1 MIHRPLRTTQ
11 KAPLLGTLALTA
23 LAAAGVVS
31 SEGAAAADAGC
42 TSSVPFV
49 SGTDGYGVF
58 RIPAVLQ
65 SPDGYVLAF
74 AEGRSSGSDTGNID
88 IVLKR
93 SNDGGC
99 TWGPLQVVSDM
110 GANTIGNPAPVFDRH
125 TGDVVLLSV
134 RNSGDV
140 HESEILRGNATPEQ
154 SRRVFVQRSTD
165 SGETFSEPHEIT
177 STTKLTNWRWYATTP
192 GHAIALA
199 TGEHA
204 GRLVVPANHSAAP
217 PADSADTGA
226 EAKYY
231 GGHTLYSD
239 DHGQTWH
246 IGFVEDKYNGYINS
260 NETTAAELPDGRV
273 YFNTREHNGSSP
285 GVRADGYSS
294 DGGETLDGSYRP
306 QAALDG
312 PVVQGSVLQL
322 DGKKSPLLFSGPR
335 HPSSRAVMSI
345 RASYDG
351 GTTWTTTEDL
361 SGLPAAYSDLV
372 QLDKATVG
380 ILYETGAD
388 YTYATIEFRR
398 LDVKAVSQ

>member
-1 MIHRPLRTTQ
+1 MNHRASRTTPRTTIG
-11 KAPLLGTLALTA
+11 AIALTA
-23 LAAAGVVS
+23 LAAAAIVPPG
-31 SEGAAAADAGC
+31 GASAADSGC
-42 TSSVPFV
+42 SSSVPFV
-49 SGTDGYGVF
+49 SGTDGYGVY
-58 RIPAVLQ
+58 RIPAVVQ
-65 SPDGYVLAF
+65 SLDGDVLAF

-93 SNDGGC
+93 STDGGC

-110 GANTIGNPAPVFDRH
+110 GPNTIGNPAPVFDPH
-125 TGDVVLLSV
+125 TGDLVLLSV

-140 HESEILRGNATPEQ
+140 HESDILRGNATPEQ
-154 SRRVFVQRSTD
+154 SRRVFIQRSAD
-165 SGETFSEPHEIT
+165 DGETFSEPREIT
-177 STTKLTNWRWYATTP
+177 STTKLTSWRWYATTP

-217 PADSADTGA
+217 PEGSTDTGA

-231 GGHTLYSD
+231 GGHSLYSD
-239 DHGQTWH
+239 DHGQTWQ
-246 IGFVEDKYNGYINS
+246 IGFVEDNYNGYINS

-273 YFNTREHNGSSP
+273 YFNTREHNGSAP
-285 GVRADGYSS
+285 GTRADAYSS
-294 DGGETLDGSYRP
+294 DGGETLDGTYRP
-306 QAALDG
+306 QTALDG

-322 DGKKSPLLFSGPR
+322 EGKKSPLLFSGPR

-351 GTTWTTTEDL
+351 GATWTTTEDL

-372 QLDKATVG
+372 QLDKSTVG

-398 LDVKAVSQ
+398 LPVKAVSQ